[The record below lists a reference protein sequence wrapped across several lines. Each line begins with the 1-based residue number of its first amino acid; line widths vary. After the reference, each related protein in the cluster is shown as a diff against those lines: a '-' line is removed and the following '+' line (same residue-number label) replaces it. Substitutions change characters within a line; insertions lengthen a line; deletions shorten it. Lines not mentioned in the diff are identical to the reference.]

1 MSAFQMEHWGRVI
14 PILLDVR
21 DGIDRVEAAVREE
34 GQLIKETLSEDLRR
48 EIEEIKRRL
57 DRLESMVG

>member
-1 MSAFQMEHWGRVI
+1 MSAFQMEHWGRAI

>member
-1 MSAFQMEHWGRVI
+1 M
-14 PILLDVR
+14 DVR